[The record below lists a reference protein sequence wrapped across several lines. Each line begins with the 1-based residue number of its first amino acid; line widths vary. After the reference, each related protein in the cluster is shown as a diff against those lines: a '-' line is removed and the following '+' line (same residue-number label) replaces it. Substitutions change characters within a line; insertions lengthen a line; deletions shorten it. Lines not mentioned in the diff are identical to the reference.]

1 MVDFGLYLAYG
12 LTGLALVAMIVFEII
27 YLARNIADAKGTLG
41 GIAALILIIVLSYAL
56 GSSEFDAKITEKFS
70 MTPGGLKMVDA
81 GLFTTYILLA
91 LAAIA
96 LVADLVISITKQR

>member
-12 LTGLALVAMIVFEII
+12 LTGLALFAMIIFEII
-27 YLARNIADAKGTLG
+27 YMAQNISDAKGTLG
-41 GIAALILIIVLSYAL
+41 GIAALILIVVLSYAL
-56 GSSEFDAKITEKFS
+56 GSSEFDAKIVEKFS
-70 MTPGGLKMVDA
+70 MTPGSLKLVDA